1 MLLAGRPRVLRSF
14 PRFDA
19 ELGHGAPVDRIIG
32 VVAGNRHRGLDQ
44 PIEPEVFT
52 VFDQSP
58 WGTLSFVLRTKGD
71 ALALALAARS
81 ELWAIDAD
89 LPIAS
94 LGALGAHVQGTT
106 RARHFNLTL
115 LGLFA
120 GVALILAVTGLSGVI
135 SYWVT
140 QQTREIGVRRA
151 LGARS
156 TDVMRMI
163 MARTGLMIGAGITLG
178 VLGALALTRLMSSL
192 LYGVNSSAPTTFA
205 TVASLLLVVAFI
217 ASAAPAD
224 RATRIDP
231 IEALR
236 DH

>member
-1 MLLAGRPRVLRSF
+1 
-14 PRFDA
+14 
-19 ELGHGAPVDRIIG
+19 
-32 VVAGNRHRGLDQ
+32 
-44 PIEPEVFT
+44 
-52 VFDQSP
+52 
-58 WGTLSFVLRTKGD
+58 
-71 ALALALAARS
+71 
-81 ELWAIDAD
+81 
-89 LPIAS
+89 
-94 LGALGAHVQGTT
+94 
-106 RARHFNLTL
+106 
-115 LGLFA
+115 
-120 GVALILAVTGLSGVI
+120 
-135 SYWVT
+135 
-140 QQTREIGVRRA
+140 
-151 LGARS
+151 
-156 TDVMRMI
+156 MI